1 MNIAAGKPFML
12 LMLTGRAEHVRWELF
27 GKPGVARKRL
37 TCIYIYADR
46 LEIPDELT
54 PPGQD
59 HSRAALEAIGL
70 EACRQRRISGYQ
82 LRMLLGISSRYEFDG
97 FLKDHQVFDYT
108 IEDFEKDLAG
118 IREVR
123 EKQKA
128 GGPARSS
135 SPTWA
140 LSITSC

>member
-1 MNIAAGKPFML
+1 MRI
-12 LMLTGRAEHVRWELF
+12 V
-27 GKPGVARKRL
+27 
-37 TCIYIYADR
+37 

-59 HSRAALEAIGL
+59 PSRAALEAIGL
-70 EACRQRRISGYQ
+70 EAYRQRRISGYQ

-97 FLKDHQVFDYT
+97 FLKEHQVFDYT

-128 GGPARSS
+128 GRRA
-135 SPTWA
+135 
-140 LSITSC
+140 